1 MSIEKII
8 VGTKEY
14 VLQEL
19 HEATDLKTREDVL
32 CARNRAFGA
41 ILLACRLDGDLYEK
55 LGEWWNEEILEDFND
70 IMFSKPRA

>member
-8 VGTKEY
+8 AETKEY

-55 LGEWWNEEILEDFND
+55 LGEWWNDEILDEFYT
-70 IMFSKPRA
+70 IMDSKPRY